1 MFIVFSDDSEDGEAD
16 LHQCGHCREMF
27 TNLTLYITHKIER
40 PCRAGL
46 AGQYP
51 PYEPD
56 SEIAM
61 EDGGREKNGSGGN
74 GKLGKVSSRI
84 LLW

>member
-1 MFIVFSDDSEDGEAD
+1 MLIVFADDSEDGEAD

-40 PCRAGL
+40 PCRAGP

-51 PYEPD
+51 PHEPD
-56 SEIAM
+56 SEITM
-61 EDGGREKNGSGGN
+61 EDEGREKNGSGGS

-84 LLW
+84 FTR